1 MMARWHRSPKVL
13 QAAAEW
19 RDRCLLRDGSI
30 LSGHSL
36 WTPENLAYLDE
47 FFTRN
52 LDTGSG
58 TFLEKLQEQLA
69 PAPPAARQLA
79 AEMLWLLYLS
89 VSETSMRGGTKRLQ
103 IRDAWQWSGE
113 PLPDSPAM
121 LGDVLDQGVANPGTG
136 FQTHRWRELVFAIDL
151 AQRWKRQPVP
161 VQHALI
167 EDPWSFARWVD
178 SIPSSRGRQFRHMLL
193 YMLFPEHFERV
204 VTGSHKELIL
214 NELLPET
221 GRGPAR
227 INFAD
232 RTAVDALLY
241 ELRPDLEQRYGP
253 EMDYYTEPLRS
264 SWLRPK
270 VRPPTSAR
278 VTPAEP
284 AAQPVSASSDARVW
298 VIAAGEGA
306 RLWPEFV
313 ENGIAAIGWDYLGDL
328 SSYAS
333 YDDVLAAIR
342 AEEGGNPS
350 NNANACWQF
359 AHDVRQGDLVVAK
372 KGRHTLL
379 GYGVVASDY
388 RFDEGRS
395 EYQHTRS
402 VNWRRLGS
410 WALPPEHGVV
420 VKTLTEYTPYPE
432 WVNAAFGLMD
442 GVATPPRQGEDGV
455 PGVPPEPQPYTR
467 DDAEKDVFLSPDVL
481 TSILDAL
488 ARKKNVILEGAPGVG
503 KTYVARRI
511 AWALMGARDGARVEL
526 VQFHQSYGYEE
537 FVQGWRPAA
546 GGFEL
551 RDGVFHRFC
560 ARAAADPDRP
570 YVFII
575 DEINRGNL
583 SRIFGELLMLIEAD
597 KRGPEFSATLANS
610 PDERFNVPANVHILG
625 MMNTADRSL
634 AMVDYALRRR
644 FSFIRV
650 EPAFGSE
657 RFINRLMA
665 LGMEEELVR
674 RVNRRLLELN
684 HAISA
689 DLRNLGPG
697 YQVGH
702 SYFVPADGTE
712 QLDGAWYEQ
721 IVREEIRPLLR
732 EYWFDQPDKVE
743 EHVARLLS

>member
-1 MMARWHRSPKVL
+1 MARWHRSPQVL
-13 QAAAEW
+13 EAAAEW
-19 RDRCLLRDGSI
+19 RDRCLMQDGSI
-30 LSGHSL
+30 LSGRSL
-36 WTPENLAYLDE
+36 WTLDNLAYLE
-47 FFTRN
+47 QYFTRN
-52 LDTGSG
+52 LDTGTG
-58 TFLEKLQEQLA
+58 RFLEKLQEQLA
-69 PAPPAARQLA
+69 PAPPEAKQLA

-103 IRDAWQWSGE
+103 IRDAWQWSRE
-113 PLPDSPAM
+113 PLPHAPAV
-121 LGDVLDQGVANPGTG
+121 LGEVLDQGVANPGTG
-136 FQTHRWRELVFAIDL
+136 FQTHRWRELVFVIDL

-161 VQHALI
+161 VQRVLI

-193 YMLFPEHFERV
+193 YLLFPEHFERV
-204 VTGSHKELIL
+204 VTGSHKELIIH
-214 NELLPET
+214 ELLPET
-221 GRGPAR
+221 GHINAD

-232 RTAVDALLY
+232 RAAVDQLLY
-241 ELRPDLEQRYGP
+241 ELRPDLQQRYGP

-264 SWLRPK
+264 RWLAPK
-270 VRPPTSAR
+270 VRPPASAR

-284 AAQPVSASSDARVW
+284 AAQPVPASYDVRVW

-313 ENGIAAIGWDYLGDL
+313 ENGIVAIGWDYLGDL
-328 SSYAS
+328 SSFAS
-333 YDDVLAAIR
+333 HEDVLAAIR

-359 AHDVRQGDLVVAK
+359 SHDVRRGDVVVVK
-372 KGRHTLL
+372 KGRQTLL
-379 GYGVVASDY
+379 GYGIVTSDY

-410 WALPPEHGVV
+410 WTLPPEHGVV
-420 VKTLTEYTPYPE
+420 PKTLTEYTPYPE
-432 WVNAAFGLMD
+432 WVHTAFRLMD
-442 GVATPPRQGEDGV
+442 GPVAPVDGGHEV
-455 PGVPPEPQPYTR
+455 SAGPPEPLPYTR
-467 DDAEKDVFLSPDVL
+467 EDAESDVFLEADVL

-503 KTYVARRI
+503 KTYAARRI
-511 AWALMGARDGARVEL
+511 AWALMGTRDGARVEL

-551 RDGVFHRFC
+551 RDGIFHRFC

-597 KRGPEFSATLANS
+597 KRGPEFTATLANS
-610 PDERFNVPANVHILG
+610 PDERFHVPANVHILG

-644 FSFIRV
+644 FSFIRM

-657 RFINRLMA
+657 RFINHLIAR
-665 LGMEEELVR
+665 GMEEDMVR
-674 RVNRRLLELN
+674 RVNRRLVELN
-684 HAISA
+684 QVIS
-689 DLRNLGPG
+689 DDQRNLGPG
-697 YQVGH
+697 FQIGH
-702 SYFVPADGTE
+702 SYFVPAEGTE
-712 QLDGAWYEQ
+712 QLDGAWYEH
-721 IVREEIRPLLR
+721 IVRQEIRPLLR
-732 EYWFDQPDKVE
+732 EYWFDQPDQVE
-743 EHVARLLS
+743 AHVARLLS